1 MSSDDTTRD
10 RLIQAGIRLFGE
22 HGYKPTTTRMLA
34 DEAQANIGSIAY
46 YFDNKH
52 GLYLAA
58 ARYIAGALRERLGIG
73 APGSVPDD
81 REAAQATLEDI
92 VRRMVRTFATDLEC
106 RHWLLMVMREQLHPS
121 EAFDILQNQ
130 AFGVVQA
137 TLSSLIGRLTGRDAD
152 DPVTTLETHTLVGQI
167 VFFLIAREPL
177 LRRLSLETFDTE
189 TLATVEDVVVS
200 HLRLY
205 DIPDRQ
211 SSMLE

>member
-1 MSSDDTTRD
+1 MPTEDSTRN

-22 HGYKPTTTRMLA
+22 HGYKVTTTRMLA

-58 ARYIAGALRERLGIG
+58 ARYIAGALRERLDIHE
-73 APGSVPDD
+73 PITVPDD
-81 REAAQATLEDI
+81 RETARATLEAI
-92 VRRMVRTFATDLEC
+92 VRRMVRTFATDTEC

-137 TLSSLIGRLTGRDAD
+137 TLSHLIARLTGRAAD
-152 DPVTTLETHTLVGQI
+152 DPVTALETHTLVGQI

-177 LRRLSLETFDTE
+177 LRRLSLETFDAG
-189 TLATVEDVVVS
+189 TLATIEDLVVS
-200 HLRLY
+200 HLSLY
-205 DIPDRQ
+205 DARHDDRRC
-211 SSMLE
+211 